1 MPKLIRF
8 VIINSAI
15 GIVIGWV
22 FAALL
27 LILNI
32 GGTGELFMRS
42 DAKLIIGF
50 LLALSS
56 GITFGFAY
64 LASAIMLMPK
74 DKRDFDKL

>member
-1 MPKLIRF
+1 MAL
-8 VIINSAI
+8 
-15 GIVIGWV
+15 GWI
-22 FAALL
+22 FAAML

-42 DAKLIIGF
+42 DAKLVIGF

-64 LASAIMLMPK
+64 LATAVMLLPK
-74 DKRDFDKL
+74 DKRDFDKI